1 MTLYV
6 LFLVPTDLAKRS
18 ELDCN
23 VPATTI
29 VLNEFRGSLDHGKD
43 INVTNSWA
51 EPGGNGFMIRGKT
64 YLNDFSKV
72 SRFCICKTR
81 LR

>member
-6 LFLVPTDLAKRS
+6 LSLVQTDLAKKS
-18 ELDCN
+18 ELDRN
-23 VPATTI
+23 VPSTTI
-29 VLNEFRGSLDHGKD
+29 DLNEFPGSLDHGKD
-43 INVTNSWA
+43 ANVTNSWA

-72 SRFCICKTR
+72 SRFSFAK
-81 LR
+81 LGS